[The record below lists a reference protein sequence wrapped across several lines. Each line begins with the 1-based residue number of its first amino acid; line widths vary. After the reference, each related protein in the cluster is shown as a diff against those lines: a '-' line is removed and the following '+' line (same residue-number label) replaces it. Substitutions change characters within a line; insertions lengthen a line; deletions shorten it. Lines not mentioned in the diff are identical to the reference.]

1 MSGIS
6 VRGNLLPFFPLCA
19 RELEGLLASLTDFLA
34 LTGDV
39 SLSCV
44 DDQEIAGLNERFLGC
59 IGPTNILSFPAAE
72 QAGAEDTLGELVLSR
87 AALAR
92 ECVLYG
98 QSVGEHLVRLL
109 AHGLLH
115 LAGLE
120 HGPEMFERTEEAV
133 TCFRF

>member
-1 MSGIS
+1 MSRIS
-6 VRGNLLPFFPLCA
+6 VRGNLFPFFPLCA
-19 RELEGLLASLTDFLA
+19 RELEALLASLTDFLG

-39 SLSCV
+39 SLTCV
-44 DDQEIAGLNERFLGC
+44 DDREIAELNEQFLGC
-59 IGPTNILSFPAAE
+59 SGPTNILSFPAAE
-72 QAGAEDTLGELVLSR
+72 QAGAEEALGELVLSR

-98 QSVGEHLVRLL
+98 QPVGEHLIRLL

-115 LAGLE
+115 LAGLD

-133 TCFRF
+133 THF